1 LKIQQH
7 KRIIY
12 AKDLIKELEKHP
24 DAYIC
29 VGKLGDDYGRYDQRI
44 LNTYLR
50 DGEVLVLNIENYKE
64 NNFIKFY
71 E

>member
-1 LKIQQH
+1 M
-7 KRIIY
+7 
-12 AKDLIKELEKHP
+12 KHP
-24 DAYIC
+24 DAYVC
-29 VGKLGDDYGRYDQRI
+29 VGKLGDDFGRHDQRI
-44 LNTYLR
+44 LNTFLR